1 MAGGGG
7 GEGWKQEGQVDHYRD
22 PGDNIALMSDA
33 MFSVSPQTIPP
44 GAIWNTRTRA
54 WCKDSAGLTRYT
66 SGVGW
71 LGWVTYK
78 SRSSRIL
85 RFEGMAMS
93 SDSKVW
99 STKIPLGEAV
109 SFSMQESIQR
119 WQPEATLLWL
129 RLLAP
134 QSRAKIFLTLS
145 QGAVFTL
152 FGMSL
157 RAQGLQNL
165 SVETRLYLV
174 LDGRTEYLVG
184 ALFPSNFLKLNKNL
198 KSMIKGHGLKAMER
212 AAFNYFLSLLQFS
225 QNLSLLLRLVFQ
237 C

>member
-1 MAGGGG
+1 
-7 GEGWKQEGQVDHYRD
+7 
-22 PGDNIALMSDA
+22 
-33 MFSVSPQTIPP
+33 
-44 GAIWNTRTRA
+44 
-54 WCKDSAGLTRYT
+54 
-66 SGVGW
+66 
-71 LGWVTYK
+71 
-78 SRSSRIL
+78 
-85 RFEGMAMS
+85 
-93 SDSKVW
+93 
-99 STKIPLGEAV
+99 
-109 SFSMQESIQR
+109 
-119 WQPEATLLWL
+119 
-129 RLLAP
+129 
-134 QSRAKIFLTLS
+134 
-145 QGAVFTL
+145 
-152 FGMSL
+152 MSL